1 MRGDARFRASPEKAG
16 GSRHGAGGAAW
27 TGEARAGC
35 IEKIYVAGLF
45 RGFER
50 CRAMIDQATA
60 LGFTI
65 THDWTRTSAFG
76 LDGKPYPKAAD
87 GGSKL
92 SEREQRIH
100 AIDDLEGVR
109 HADLLVVLGGERLWG
124 GLIEVGYAL
133 AFGTLVWVVEPVRE
147 SVFWALPQIERLAS
161 DEECIERLE
170 RQVVINGWS
179 ARV

>member
-1 MRGDARFRASPEKAG
+1 
-16 GSRHGAGGAAW
+16 
-27 TGEARAGC
+27 
-35 IEKIYVAGLF
+35 
-45 RGFER
+45 
-50 CRAMIDQATA
+50 
-60 LGFTI
+60 
-65 THDWTRTSAFG
+65 

-133 AFGTLVWVVEPVRE
+133 AFGTPVWVVEPVRE